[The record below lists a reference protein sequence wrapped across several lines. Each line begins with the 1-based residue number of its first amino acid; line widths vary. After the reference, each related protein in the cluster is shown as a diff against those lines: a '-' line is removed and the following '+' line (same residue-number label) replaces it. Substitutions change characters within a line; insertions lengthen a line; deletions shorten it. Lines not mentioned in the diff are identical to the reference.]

1 MFSQYDGTIEIKHL
15 DNDANSFFPCYAY
28 VDEKSIYDMDIAF
41 QDNN

>member
-15 DNDANSFFPCYAY
+15 HNNANSFFPSYAY
-28 VDEKSIYDMDIAF
+28 VDEKSIDDMDIAY